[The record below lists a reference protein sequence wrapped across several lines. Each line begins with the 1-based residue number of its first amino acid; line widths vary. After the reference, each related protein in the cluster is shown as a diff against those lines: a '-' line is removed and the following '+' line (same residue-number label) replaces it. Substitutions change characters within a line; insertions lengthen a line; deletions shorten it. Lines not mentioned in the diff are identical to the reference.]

1 MNKHKIIKHMLWN
14 KLGSSIIGKVSADS
28 ILRLDSEV
36 WVKIEYIRSK
46 LRESLQERLREK
58 RS

>member
-1 MNKHKIIKHMLWN
+1 MLWN
-14 KLGSSIIGKVSADS
+14 KLGSGIIGKVSADS